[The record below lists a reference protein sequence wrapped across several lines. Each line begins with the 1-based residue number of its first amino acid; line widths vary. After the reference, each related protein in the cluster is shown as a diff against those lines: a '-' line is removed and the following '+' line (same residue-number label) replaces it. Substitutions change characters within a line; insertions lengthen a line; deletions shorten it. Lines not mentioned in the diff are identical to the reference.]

1 MARSKDLNQYG
12 KRKRKSPARVFLGI
26 LTVLL
31 ILVLL
36 LVVLSPF
43 YAEAVKAESGAMS
56 PTIAIADTVGVNRL
70 AYLLLP
76 PSRGDIILFRTSREE
91 QGDSASGQSA
101 SMRRIV
107 GLPGETVQIMDGT
120 VYINGYPLEENYRSG
135 EMTYGGTAASAL
147 TLSSDEYFVL
157 ADNRSNNFDSRDSTV
172 GPVQG
177 SEIIGKIWLRLKPI
191 ENFGRIGNG

>member
-1 MARSKDLNQYG
+1 MARSRDRKNYG
-12 KRKRKSPARVFLGI
+12 KAKRKLPARIFIGI
-26 LTVLL
+26 FSVLL
-31 ILVLL
+31 VLILL
-36 LVVLSPF
+36 LIALSPF

-56 PTIAIADTVGVNRL
+56 PSIAIADTVGVNRL

-76 PSRGDIILFRTSREE
+76 PSRGDIILFRTSRDER
-91 QGDSASGQSA
+91 GDSSGSQSA

-120 VYINGYPLEENYRSG
+120 VYINGYPLEEKYRSG

-177 SEIIGKIWLRLKPI
+177 SDIIGKVWVRLKPL

>member
-1 MARSKDLNQYG
+1 MAGKTRVEEYG
-12 KRKRKSPARVFLGI
+12 KRKKKLPVRIVLTI
-26 LTVLL
+26 LMVIL
-31 ILVLL
+31 ILSLAVLA
-36 LVVLSPF
+36 LSPF
-43 YAEAVKAESGAMS
+43 IAEPVKAESGAMS
-56 PTIAIADTVGVNRL
+56 PSIAITDLVGVNHF

-76 PSRGDIILFRTSREE
+76 PGRGDIILFRTARGES
-91 QGDSASGQSA
+91 GDLSSNQSA

-147 TLSSDEYFVL
+147 TLNSDEYFVL
-157 ADNRSNNFDSRDSTV
+157 ADNRSNNFDSRDSTL

-177 SEIIGKIWLRLKPI
+177 SEIIGKVWVRLQPF
-191 ENFGRIGNG
+191 EHFGLIGAS

>member
-91 QGDSASGQSA
+91 QGDSVSGQSA